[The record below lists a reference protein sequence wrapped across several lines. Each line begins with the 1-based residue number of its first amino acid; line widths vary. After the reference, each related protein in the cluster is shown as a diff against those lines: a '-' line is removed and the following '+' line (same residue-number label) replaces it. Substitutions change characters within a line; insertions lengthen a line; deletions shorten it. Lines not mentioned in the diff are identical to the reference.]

1 MLCSFTQTKIFK
13 MHGHLFSAN
22 TAQQNIHSDHKK
34 EVLRFVNHGRPPNN
48 HFFKVILNFFQLC
61 TIK

>member
-1 MLCSFTQTKIFK
+1 

-22 TAQQNIHSDHKK
+22 TVQQNTHSDHKK
-34 EVLRFVNHGRPPNN
+34 EVLRFVNHGSPPNN